1 MGKVRTTKEIN
12 YIIPMKKKTV
22 RHVEKGNIYITATF
36 NNTLVTI
43 TDDQGNPLLMSST
56 GRFGFSG
63 TRKSTPHAATVT
75 TDSALKKAI
84 GEHGLKRVSVYVK
97 GIGPG
102 REASLRVIRG
112 GEIEVEKIV
121 DLTPIPHNGVRP
133 PKIRRV

>member
-1 MGKVRTTKEIN
+1 
-12 YIIPMKKKTV
+12 MKKKTT
-22 RHVEKGNIYITATF
+22 HHIEKGRIYITATF

-43 TDDQGNPLLMSST
+43 TDEKGNPVHMSST
-56 GRFGFSG
+56 GKFGFSG

-75 TDSALKKAI
+75 TDAAVKKAI
-84 GEHGLKRVSVYVK
+84 NDFGLKTVVIYVK

-112 GEIEVEKIV
+112 TYLDVEKIV

-133 PKIRRV
+133 PKMRRV